1 MHNMNLTILFTLLPV
16 DVVFSR
22 SWMKGATVLVV
33 LLGLTWAFGLLY
45 VCEHTLP
52 MAYLFTIMNSLQG
65 TLIFVFHCLL
75 NEKVQNISAKVA
87 L

>member
-1 MHNMNLTILFTLLPV
+1 
-16 DVVFSR
+16 
-22 SWMKGATVLVV
+22 MKGATVLVI

-45 VCEHTLP
+45 VSEHTLT

-75 NEKVQNISAKVA
+75 NEKVSIVVWRNMVFFAIYHIVFC
-87 L
+87 